1 MIHVKEYK
9 EYKNNKSKL
18 KIYDYVICHS
28 SANYMYHNQE
38 MIEFLNNNVGQYV
51 KYFRNVEL
59 RYGVKYDNLPSNLN
73 INLTDNLLW
82 FERLEIIDYSNNKDE
97 LELKIAAQKYNL

>member
-38 MIEFLNNNVGQYV
+38 MIEFF
-51 KYFRNVEL
+51 K
-59 RYGVKYDNLPSNLN
+59 
-73 INLTDNLLW
+73 
-82 FERLEIIDYSNNKDE
+82 
-97 LELKIAAQKYNL
+97 